1 MTNRR
6 AVLAALC
13 GGLGLTACAR
23 ESTAVRRD
31 VIAAGQPAAILVWSV
46 ARDRLA
52 AWPDRPPPEAL
63 RALPPEAATLGE
75 LGRLSGP
82 GRAAL
87 ADQVAALRAS
97 QVIDY
102 GDLDNES
109 AAAGRKIG
117 DELGLRWTLIDGALT
132 GIPAAFRQAGA
143 LLDDARRGE
152 SLATRAE
159 AILRDWR
166 SVPAG
171 PSFYYAREDDGL
183 ETGFRGALATEV
195 LEGGRWTNVAVDG
208 DHVGR
213 VTLDQIQAWDP
224 EVIVTQNRTFARVA
238 QTSSAWRVRRDGSRR
253 RVLLIPDTPFG
264 WLDRPP
270 SVNRL
275 LGCAWLASPADP
287 AMSLS
292 LLSRN
297 LYGMAPSEIG
307 RPRWLV

>member
-1 MTNRR
+1 M
-6 AVLAALC
+6 
-13 GGLGLTACAR
+13 
-23 ESTAVRRD
+23 
-31 VIAAGQPAAILVWSV
+31 
-46 ARDRLA
+46 
-52 AWPDRPPPEAL
+52 
-63 RALPPEAATLGE
+63 
-75 LGRLSGP
+75 
-82 GRAAL
+82 
-87 ADQVAALRAS
+87 
-97 QVIDY
+97 
-102 GDLDNES
+102 
-109 AAAGRKIG
+109 
-117 DELGLRWTLIDGALT
+117 
-132 GIPAAFRQAGA
+132 
-143 LLDDARRGE
+143 
-152 SLATRAE
+152 
-159 AILRDWR
+159 
-166 SVPAG
+166 PAG

-195 LEGGRWTNVAVDG
+195 LEGGRWTNVAVGG

-213 VTLDQIQAWDP
+213 VTLDQIQTWDP

-287 AMSLS
+287 AMSLT